1 MAKDSN
7 TARHARRVRIGA
19 MNQSGSTLKIA
30 MIGAGNMARALIG
43 GLIARGHPAAQLVAA
58 DPDPATRAAAARE
71 YGITTV
77 EANDRAVF
85 GADVVVLAVKPQVI
99 DAVGRS
105 IAPALAE
112 DCVIVSVA
120 AGTPVAR
127 LRATLGA
134 ERAVVRVMP
143 NTPALHGAGATGL
156 FAAPGCSQ
164 SQRDAAR
171 MLFEAVGEVFEIEDE
186 SLMDVV
192 TAVSGSGPAY
202 FFALAEA
209 LADAGQGAGLDRA
222 TADGLAARTAAGAG
236 TMLASGETAAEL
248 RRRVTSP
255 GGTTAAALDMLKQRE
270 FAGIVRAAVDAAVQ
284 RGRELG
290 GTPAPNNDAGGD
302 S

>member
-1 MAKDSN
+1 
-7 TARHARRVRIGA
+7 
-19 MNQSGSTLKIA
+19 

-43 GLIARGHPAAQLVAA
+43 GLLARGHPAQRLVAA
-58 DPDPATRAAAARE
+58 DPDADTRAAVARE
-71 YGITTV
+71 HGIETF
-77 EANDRAVF
+77 EANDGAVAD
-85 GADVVVLAVKPQVI
+85 ADVVVLAVKPQVI

-105 IAPALAE
+105 IAPALAA
-112 DCVIVSVA
+112 DCVVVSVA

-127 LRATLGA
+127 LRASLGA

-156 FAAPGCSQ
+156 FAAPGCTET
-164 SQRDAAR
+164 QRDAAR
-171 MLFEAVGEVFEIEDE
+171 SLFEAVGRVFEIEDE

-209 LADAGQGAGLDRA
+209 LADAGRAAGLDRD
-222 TADGLAARTAAGAG
+222 TAEGLAAQTAAGAG
-236 TMLASGETAAEL
+236 KMLAGGDMPAAEL

-255 GGTTAAALDMLKQRE
+255 GGTTAAALDTFEHKD
-270 FAGIVRAAVDAAVQ
+270 FAGVVRAAVDAAVR

-290 GTPAPNNDAGGD
+290 GAPGPGNDSGGD

>member
-1 MAKDSN
+1 MNDSGN
-7 TARHARRVRIGA
+7 SHR
-19 MNQSGSTLKIA
+19 IA

-43 GLIARGHPAAQLVAA
+43 GLIARGHPAERLVAA
-58 DPDPATRAAAARE
+58 DPDPGTRACVARE
-71 YGITTV
+71 YGIETLND
-77 EANDRAVF
+77 NDRAVAD
-85 GADVVVLAVKPQVI
+85 ADVVVLAVKPQVI
-99 DAVGRS
+99 DTVGKS
-105 IAPALAE
+105 IASALAAH
-112 DCVIVSVA
+112 CVVVSVA

-143 NTPALHGAGATGL
+143 NTPALHGAGTTGL
-156 FAAPGCSQ
+156 YAAPGCSEA
-164 SQRDAAR
+164 QRDAAR
-171 MLFEAVGEVFEIEDE
+171 RLFETVGAVFEIEDE

-209 LADAGQGAGLDRA
+209 LADAGRAAGLDRA
-222 TADGLAARTAAGAG
+222 TAEGLAAQTAAGAG
-236 TMLASGETAAEL
+236 MMLASGKISAAEL

-255 GGTTAAALDMLKQRE
+255 GGTTAAALDLLQQKH
-270 FAGIVRAAVDAAVQ
+270 FAGIVQAAVDAAVM

-290 GTPAPNNDAGGD
+290 GTLGPGKDSEGD

>member
-1 MAKDSN
+1 
-7 TARHARRVRIGA
+7 
-19 MNQSGSTLKIA
+19 MNESGSPLRIA

-43 GLIARGHPAAQLVAA
+43 GLIARGHPTAHLVAS
-58 DPDPATRAAAARE
+58 DPDPDTRAAVARE
-71 YGITTV
+71 YGIATV
-77 EANDRAVF
+77 EANDRAVAD
-85 GADVVVLAVKPQVI
+85 ADVVVLAVKPQVI

-105 IAPALAE
+105 IASALAK
-112 DCVIVSVA
+112 DCVVVSVA

-127 LRATLGA
+127 IRATLGA

-156 FAAPGCSQ
+156 FAAPGCSE

-209 LADAGQGAGLDRA
+209 LADAGHAAGLDRA

-236 TMLASGETAAEL
+236 TMLASGE
-248 RRRVTSP
+248 RRRRNCGGGSP
-255 GGTTAAALDMLKQRE
+255 R
-270 FAGIVRAAVDAAVQ
+270 RAAP
-284 RGRELG
+284 RPRRW
-290 GTPAPNNDAGGD
+290 TC
-302 S
+302 